1 MADTES
7 VIAVNTT
14 LVVLSHGIEWTL
26 NMACSLQSD
35 MRSDK
40 VAALWGE
47 KGRLLQ
53 RIALCGRGSI
63 CRLNLAIAQTT
74 MPRDQFWPQAAA
86 EKPLLAHCLPLCAQS

>member
-1 MADTES
+1 MEL
-7 VIAVNTT
+7 NE
-14 LVVLSHGIEWTL
+14 LL

-74 MPRDQFWPQAAA
+74 MPRDQF
-86 EKPLLAHCLPLCAQS
+86 